1 MLQAIISGLTL
12 GLILAISVGPVIF
25 TIIKQS
31 INNGKE
37 GGFSFI
43 AGVWLS
49 DIVLVIVSNAFSEL
63 VTNLMEYRK
72 TIGVVGSLFLVT
84 MGVFYVFFKKIKLQ
98 ASSDGILPR
107 FRKRDMARIF
117 SSGFLIN
124 TLNPNVFIFW
134 LGTAT
139 AFASKYTFN
148 QRTLIFAVCLG
159 LNFAADVFKVLMAG
173 KLRKRL
179 TLHNISLINK
189 ISGTI
194 LIGFGIALLVGTIFF
209 SPEQQG

>member
-1 MLQAIISGLTL
+1 MLQAILSGLTL

-31 INNGKE
+31 LSNGRE

-49 DIVLVIVSNAFSEL
+49 DIFLIVISNAFSDL
-63 VTNLMEYRK
+63 VTNLLAYRK
-72 TIGVVGSLFLVT
+72 LLGITGSAFLII

-98 ASSDGILPR
+98 NAEGGIIR
-107 FRKRDMARIF
+107 FRKREMLNIF
-117 SSGFLIN
+117 SSGFFIN
-124 TLNPNVFIFW
+124 TLNPNVFLFW

-139 AFASKYTFN
+139 AFASKYSFN
-148 QRTLIFAVCLG
+148 ERILIFAICLIVTI
-159 LNFAADVFKVLMAG
+159 AADVLKVLMAG
-173 KLRKRL
+173 RLRHRL
-179 TLHNISLINK
+179 TLHNITLINK

-194 LIGFGIALLVGTIFF
+194 LIGFGLALLIGTMMLTHDQ
-209 SPEQQG
+209 PL

>member
-1 MLQAIISGLTL
+1 MWHAIVNGLTL
-12 GLILAISVGPVIF
+12 GLILVISVGPVIF

-31 INNGKE
+31 LNNGRE

-49 DIVLVIVSNAFSEL
+49 DIVLIIISNAFSEM
-63 VTNLMEYRK
+63 VTSLMLYRK
-72 TIGVVGSLFLVT
+72 LLGIIGSGFLIL
-84 MGVFYVFFKKIKLQ
+84 MGIYYVFFKRIKLQ
-98 ASSDGILPR
+98 NKEAGI
-107 FRKRDMARIF
+107 FKFSKAQMVKIF
-117 SSGFLIN
+117 SSGFLLN
-124 TLNPNVFIFW
+124 TLNPNVFLFW

-139 AFASKYTFN
+139 AFASEYTFHE
-148 QRTLIFAVCLG
+148 RILIFSICLAVNMASDIL
-159 LNFAADVFKVLMAG
+159 KVLMAG

-194 LIGFGIALLVGTIFF
+194 LIGFGIALLIGTILIAT
-209 SPEQQG
+209 

>member
-1 MLQAIISGLTL
+1 MWQAILSGITL
-12 GLILAISVGPVIF
+12 GLVLVISVGPVIF

-31 INNGKE
+31 LNNGRE

-49 DIVLVIVSNAFSEL
+49 DILLIVVSNAFSEF
-63 VTNLMEYRK
+63 VTNLMAYRK
-72 TIGVVGSLFLVT
+72 LLGIIGSGFLIL
-84 MGVFYVFFKKIKLQ
+84 MGVFYIFIKKIKIQ
-98 ASSDGILPR
+98 NADGGIIKFTKSDVI
-107 FRKRDMARIF
+107 RIF
-117 SSGFLIN
+117 TSGFFLN
-124 TLNPNVFIFW
+124 TLNPNVFLFW

-139 AFASKYTFN
+139 AFASRYSFN
-148 QRTLIFAVCLG
+148 ERILIFSVCLAV
-159 LNFAADVFKVLMAG
+159 NIAADILKVLMAG

-194 LIGFGIALLVGTIFF
+194 LIGFGVALLVGTMLLT
-209 SPEQQG
+209 QK

>member
-1 MLQAIISGLTL
+1 MWEAIISGLTL

-31 INNGKE
+31 LNNGKE

-49 DIVLVIVSNAFSEL
+49 DIFLVVVSNVFSEW
-63 VTNLMEYRK
+63 VTGLMEYRK
-72 TIGVVGSLFLVT
+72 ALGVIGSLFLII

-98 ASSDGILPR
+98 ASADGKVFR
-107 FRKRDMARIF
+107 FRKRDMAKIF

-124 TLNPNVFIFW
+124 TLNPNVFLFW

-139 AFASKYTFN
+139 AFASKYSFN
-148 QRTLIFAVCLG
+148 QRILIFAVCLG
-159 LNFAADVFKVLMAG
+159 LNVAADIFKVLMAG
-173 KLRKRL
+173 KLRSRL

-189 ISGTI
+189 VSGTI
-194 LIGFGIALLVGTIFF
+194 LIGFGLALMIGTVVF
-209 SPEQQG
+209 SQTN